1 MTPKGFLFAAVEAS
15 IKYPQRKDL
24 ALIYSEVEANIAGTF
39 TTNKIKAAPVISDMK
54 KIKSGRGQ
62 AIVINSGNANACTG
76 KRGMQDAIEIANHIA
91 QVLKIKPSL
100 VYVCSTG
107 VIGVPLPMEKI
118 RGNFPKLVNNLGKSK
133 LEDAAKAIMTTD
145 TFPKIIKRKV
155 TIGNETG
162 IIAGICKGAGMI
174 CPNMATMLCFLMTDV
189 AVEQK
194 TLYKTLMEAVKASFN
209 RITVDGCQSTND
221 TVLIMANGMLG
232 NPPISGS
239 SESYPLFR
247 KALHEVTYGLSR
259 LIVKD
264 GEGAT
269 KLIEI
274 EVKGA
279 GSEKEAERAA
289 FAVANS
295 NLVKTAIYGNDPNW
309 GRIIAA
315 IGQTSIPIKEE
326 KTDIYF
332 GKVKIVN
339 KGINTGKDEEAEK
352 ILREREIRIVINLNL
367 GRSSAKVLTCD
378 LTEEYIKVNKSY
390 RT

>member
-1 MTPKGFLFAAVEAS
+1 MTPKGFLFSTAEAA
-15 IKYPQRKDL
+15 IKEPHRKDL

-76 KRGMQDAIEIANHIA
+76 KRGMQDAIEIANLIA

-118 RGNFPKLVNNLGKSK
+118 RGKFPKLVNNLGKSK

-155 TIGNETG
+155 TIGNKTG

-194 TLYKTLMEAVKASFN
+194 TLYKTLREAIKASFN

-309 GRIIAA
+309 GRIMAS
-315 IGQTSIPIKEE
+315 IGQSGIEIKEE

-378 LTEEYIKVNKSY
+378 LTEEYIKVNKAY

>member
-91 QVLKIKPSL
+91 QVLKIKPYL

-155 TIGNETG
+155 TIGNKTG

>member
-1 MTPKGFLFAAVEAS
+1 
-15 IKYPQRKDL
+15 
-24 ALIYSEVEANIAGTF
+24 
-39 TTNKIKAAPVISDMK
+39 
-54 KIKSGRGQ
+54 
-62 AIVINSGNANACTG
+62 
-76 KRGMQDAIEIANHIA
+76 
-91 QVLKIKPSL
+91 
-100 VYVCSTG
+100 
-107 VIGVPLPMEKI
+107 
-118 RGNFPKLVNNLGKSK
+118 
-133 LEDAAKAIMTTD
+133 
-145 TFPKIIKRKV
+145 
-155 TIGNETG
+155 
-162 IIAGICKGAGMI
+162 
-174 CPNMATMLCFLMTDV
+174 
-189 AVEQK
+189 
-194 TLYKTLMEAVKASFN
+194 
-209 RITVDGCQSTND
+209 
-221 TVLIMANGMLG
+221 MANGMLG
-232 NPPISGS
+232 NPPVSGS